1 MFRAHLNAAGS
12 DEPTNPPLVFLDQT
26 LIVFDVEQRKNAS
39 QILHLKR
46 MPKIGLVSYRFQ
58 TNAPT
63 RYIVNPNCG
72 ILSDDNPIPIK
83 IELVGNRFNPQHK
96 LILQAAL
103 IENKDD
109 WQRVWEDARTDKP
122 GVYQNLW
129 IELSTTV
136 MNLEQAQ
143 NFNEHETLVSTLL
156 KIKRVRMSSPTKPD
170 YNKISQNASVA
181 VGQLLNASN
190 SKRSQ
195 VITRSRYKNY
205 TEKHRANKQ
214 PERDY

>member
-109 WQRVWEDARTDKP
+109 WQRS
-122 GVYQNLW
+122 LL
-129 IELSTTV
+129 LSTV
-136 MNLEQAQ
+136 EQRLDDRA
-143 NFNEHETLVSTLL
+143 E
-156 KIKRVRMSSPTKPD
+156 RVDLSNHRLAEFQRIARLYFTMQRTPGIFI
-170 YNKISQNASVA
+170 NK
-181 VGQLLNASN
+181 LSN
-190 SKRSQ
+190 MQ
-195 VITRSRYKNY
+195 
-205 TEKHRANKQ
+205 
-214 PERDY
+214 D